1 MADKLIRISERKS
14 VMASEIESVYLDY
27 NDSLCI
33 STKNGERL
41 HCEIGYG
48 ESIYRAKDRLINEIN
63 TALSA

>member
-1 MADKLIRISERKS
+1 
-14 VMASEIESVYLDY
+14 MASEIESVYLDY

>member
-1 MADKLIRISERKS
+1 
-14 VMASEIESVYLDY
+14 MASEIESVYLDY

-33 STKNGERL
+33 NTKNGERL

-48 ESIYRAKDRLINEIN
+48 EGVYRAKDRLINEIN